1 MTNRVD
7 AIGAGK
13 LGRKGD
19 KIGNVERDFK
29 KKLYVLHRKRKM
41 GNSLN
46 LLMQ

>member
-29 KKLYVLHRKRKM
+29 KTCMFCIGRERWEIA
-41 GNSLN
+41 
-46 LLMQ
+46 